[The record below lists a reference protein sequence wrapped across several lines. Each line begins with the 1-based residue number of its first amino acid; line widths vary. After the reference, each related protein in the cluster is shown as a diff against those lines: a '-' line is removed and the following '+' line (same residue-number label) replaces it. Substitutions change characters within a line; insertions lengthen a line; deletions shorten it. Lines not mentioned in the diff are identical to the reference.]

1 MGAELAGDVTL
12 YSADLVTPGAYDYA
26 CANADAVIHAAA
38 QVDPFVVAD
47 PIKDMVEPS
56 TEGVKNILSSVN
68 KCPNVK
74 HFVQTSSMAAV
85 GGAAGR
91 VVDEKDWNTL
101 GMDGWEDAPALAY
114 NFAKAEG
121 ERTVWAE
128 TKGKPYTVSA
138 INPSMVWGP
147 CLAKAHAKASPFVF
161 RQALYGNDQPNGQFS
176 VVDVRDVALAHVLAM
191 EKPEADG
198 ERIILDGDG
207 YKDDR
212 SNGNVISV
220 NDVIAKCR
228 EYFPGCVP
236 SLLPL
241 LLLSDVLSDVA
252 KRVRCLC
259 VCSIVLKTIAGHADI
274 SLRTPLAK
282 THRRSSQGSALL
294 TTR

>member
-1 MGAELAGDVTL
+1 MRVSVRVVAGEHSRNKDDPKNEFLTALGAQLPGNVTL
-12 YSADLVTPGAYDYA
+12 YSADLVTPGAYDDA

-38 QVDPFVVAD
+38 QVDPNVIVD

-68 KCPNVK
+68 KCPNIK

-91 VVDEKDWNTL
+91 VVSEADWNTQ
-101 GMDGWEDAPALAY
+101 GMDGWENAPALAY
-114 NFAKAEG
+114 NYAKAEG

-128 TKGKPYTVSA
+128 TKGKPYTVSS

-161 RQALYGNDQPNGQFS
+161 RQALYGNAYPNTQYA

-191 EKPEADG
+191 EKPEANG
-198 ERIILDGDG
+198 KRFILDGDG
-207 YKDDR
+207 YKGDSSR
-212 SNGNVISV
+212 GNVIRI

-228 EYFPGCVP
+228 EYFPQYVA
-236 SLLPL
+236 SLLPFQL
-241 LLLSDVLSDVA
+241 LNLARPDG
-252 KRVRCLC
+252 
-259 VCSIVLKTIAGHADI
+259 VCSSHTRLPEPGGVCAGI
-274 SLRTPLAK
+274 S
-282 THRRSSQGSALL
+282 
-294 TTR
+294 

>member
-1 MGAELAGDVTL
+1 VRASWTCRRNKDDPKNDFLTELGAQLAGDVIL
-12 YSADLVTPGAYDYA
+12 FSADLVTPGAYDDA

-38 QVDPFVVAD
+38 QVDPFVVVD

-74 HFVQTSSMAAV
+74 HFVHTSSIAAV

-91 VVDEKDWNTL
+91 PVTEADWNTQ

-114 NFAKAEG
+114 NYAKAEG

-138 INPSMVWGP
+138 INPAMVWGP

-191 EKPEADG
+191 ENPEANG
-198 ERIILDGDG
+198 KRFILDGDG
-207 YKDDR
+207 YKGDPLR
-212 SNGNVISV
+212 SNVIRL

-228 EYFPGCVP
+228 EYFPQCVYTNA
-236 SLLPL
+236 S
-241 LLLSDVLSDVA
+241 
-252 KRVRCLC
+252 
-259 VCSIVLKTIAGHADI
+259 SIPPFLATNKLGPVSERGH
-274 SLRTPLAK
+274 
-282 THRRSSQGSALL
+282 
-294 TTR
+294 